1 MNCRIMKPEEKLA
14 RLKELLREMGEVT
27 VAYSGGV
34 DSAFLLK
41 VATDVLKERAVGV
54 LAVSPT
60 FPSREYDRAIE
71 VAESFGATLRIID
84 THELEDDNFVN
95 NPVNRCYFCKSE
107 LFDSIA
113 RMAEDE
119 RFRNFVDGSNQDD
132 LGDHRPGMK
141 ALKERN
147 VRSPLQEAGLTK
159 QEIRDLSRQSGLPT
173 WDKDALACLSSRFP
187 YGESISRK
195 KLQMVDQA
203 ENYLADMGFRNIR
216 ARHKGDTVNI
226 EVDPEQIP
234 RLLDRNTRREVEDY
248 LTSIGY
254 QEVLIDPEGYRRG
267 KLNDGIAGTD
277 PPKAEN
283 LRIAK

>member
-1 MNCRIMKPEEKLA
+1 MKTGEKLTH
-14 RLKELLREMGEVT
+14 LKTLLREMGEVT

-34 DSAFLLK
+34 DSTFLLK
-41 VATDVLKERAVGV
+41 VATDVLKDKAMGV

-71 VAESFGATLRIID
+71 VAESFGASLRIID
-84 THELEDDNFVN
+84 TNELEDDNFVN

-113 RMAEDE
+113 KMAEDQ

-159 QEIRDLSRQSGLPT
+159 KEIRDLSRSFGLPT

-187 YGESISRK
+187 YGESISRE
-195 KLQMVDQA
+195 KLRMVDQA
-203 ENYLADMGFRNIR
+203 ENFLADQGFRNIR
-216 ARHKGDTVNI
+216 ARHQGETVNI

-234 RLLDRNTRREVEDY
+234 QLLESKTRKVVEEY

-254 QEVLIDPEGYRRG
+254 KQIHIDPEGYRRG
-267 KLNDGIAGTD
+267 KLNDALATD
-277 PPKAEN
+277 KIPNANN
-283 LRIAK
+283 LRIAT

>member
-1 MNCRIMKPEEKLA
+1 MNLNDKLLK
-14 RLKELLREMGEVT
+14 LKEILTDMEEVT

-34 DSAFLLK
+34 DSTFLLK
-41 VATDVLKERAVGV
+41 VATDTLKSKCLGV

-71 VAESFGATLRIID
+71 SARSMGALLQVIY
-84 THELEDDNFVN
+84 THELEDDNFVK

-113 RMAEDE
+113 KIAEEE
-119 RFRNFVDGSNQDD
+119 RFRNFIDGSNIDD

-159 QEIRDLSRQSGLPT
+159 SDIRELSREMGLKT

-187 YGESISRK
+187 YGERISRQ
-195 KLQMVDQA
+195 KLKMVDQA
-203 ENYLADMGFRNIR
+203 ENYLTDLGFRYIR
-216 ARHKGDTVNI
+216 ARHKENSVKI
-226 EVDPEQIP
+226 EVDPMQVEK
-234 RLLDRNTRREVEDY
+234 LLDSDTKNKVENY
-248 LTSIGY
+248 LKSIGY
-254 QEVLIDPEGYRRG
+254 QEVIIDPDGYRQG
-267 KLNDGIAGTD
+267 KLNEGIV
-277 PPKAEN
+277 N
-283 LRIAK
+283 